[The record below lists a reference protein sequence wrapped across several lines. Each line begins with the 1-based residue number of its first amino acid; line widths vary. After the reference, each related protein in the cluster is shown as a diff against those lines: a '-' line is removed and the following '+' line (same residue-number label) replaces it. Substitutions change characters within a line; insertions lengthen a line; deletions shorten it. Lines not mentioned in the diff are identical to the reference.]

1 MNKRLA
7 IVLSKVAK
15 ENNKCQK
22 ACMIASLGLPKI
34 IEQNLMS
41 QFVYNAIDNKLYKMR

>member
-41 QFVYNAIDNKLYKMR
+41 QFVYNTIDNKLYKMR